1 MPKQMTEENM
11 SDSQSNKSLP
21 SFSSSSCEESNNP
34 TGNVSAKISIPSSG
48 NTVTVN
54 GTVVTAAGS
63 GSINED
69 NDGSGIGEGQS
80 TSSSTSNE
88 NHQQTVTIVTATV
101 ATTTVQSTSNTT
113 KTVVKQRGEKLINL
127 QRVAGGSAPSHRV
140 HLSGPVKQTSGPAAI
155 MTAGSGRSSVSSLA
169 SSSAGTTTSSS
180 ASCCCNIGIP
190 PLQNQQSLNQ
200 ALAVVANKWDREQ
213 RVQDQENTRRLTLL
227 KQRKISAILKVR
239 LKECA

>member
-1 MPKQMTEENM
+1 M

-21 SFSSSSCEESNNP
+21 SFSSSSCEDGL
-34 TGNVSAKISIPSSG
+34 TGNVSAKVSIPSS

-54 GTVVTAAGS
+54 GTVVTAGN
-63 GSINED
+63 GGVNDD
-69 NDGSGIGEGQS
+69 NSGEGQS
-80 TSSSTSNE
+80 TSSTE

-113 KTVVKQRGEKLINL
+113 KTIVKQRGDKLVNL
-127 QRVAGGSAPSHRV
+127 QRVTGGSTPCNRV
-140 HLSGPVKQTSGPAAI
+140 QLGPVKQQSGPAAI

-180 ASCCCNIGIP
+180 ASCCCNAAGGIP
-190 PLQNQQSLNQ
+190 QLQHQQSLNQ
-200 ALAVVANKWDREQ
+200 ALAIVANKWDREQ
-213 RVQDQENTRRLTLL
+213 RIQDQENTRRLTLL

-239 LKECA
+239 KKWEV